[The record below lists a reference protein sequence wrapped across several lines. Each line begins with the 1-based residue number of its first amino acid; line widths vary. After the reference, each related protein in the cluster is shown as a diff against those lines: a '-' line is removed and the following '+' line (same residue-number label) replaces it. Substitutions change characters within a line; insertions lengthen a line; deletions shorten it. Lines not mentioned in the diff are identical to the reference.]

1 VPPTPTSS
9 PRVHAAPLRIGVL
22 GLGAIAQTAHL
33 PVLSKMRGVQLAAL
47 CDNDAAKARSLA
59 QRFSVRDICTD
70 IDDLLEVP
78 DLDAIIVTTP
88 NHLHEVHVLSAL
100 RAKKH
105 VMCERPLGLN
115 ARAVERIITASE
127 KAKRIVMVA
136 NNHRFRHDAQ
146 ALDAFV
152 RSGELGKVRS
162 VRAGSYRRRAQQAP
176 WRLRRAEAGGGA
188 FLDLG
193 LPLLDLAGW
202 LLDFPRIERV
212 SAAMERGRGA
222 NAVEE
227 SAVVFIQ
234 CQGGFTVTI
243 DVHANYIGEDQRWWF
258 ELVGSQGSARLNPL
272 RLIKEI
278 HGTPVDVSPTGAA
291 TKDTAFIQSYR
302 SELAHF
308 VAVAREEATYEPPV
322 DQVRVYKLLDMI
334 YKAADDAKELR
345 P

>member
-1 VPPTPTSS
+1 MSPNSTP
-9 PRVHAAPLRIGVL
+9 PLRIGVL

-59 QRFSVRDICTD
+59 QRFGVRDICTD
-70 IDDLLEVP
+70 VEELLDLP
-78 DLDAIIVTTP
+78 DLDAVVVTTP

-115 ARAVERIITASE
+115 ARAVERVLTAAE
-127 KAKRIVMVA
+127 KAKKVVMVA
-136 NNHRFRHDAQ
+136 NNHRFRLDAQ
-146 ALDAFV
+146 ALNGFM
-152 RSGELGKVRS
+152 RSGELGKIRS
-162 VRAGSYRRRAQQAP
+162 VRAGAYRRRIQQAP

-188 FLDLG
+188 FLELG

-212 SAAMERGRGA
+212 SASMERARGA

-227 SAVVFIQ
+227 SAIVFIE

-243 DVHANYIGEDQRWWF
+243 DVHTNYIGEDQRWWF
-258 ELVGSQGSARLNPL
+258 ELIGANGSARLNPL
-272 RLIKEI
+272 RLIEEI
-278 HGTPVDVSPTGAA
+278 HGTPVDVSPTGAQ

-308 VAVAREEATYEPPV
+308 VSVVREETPYEPPT

-334 YKAADDAKELR
+334 YKAADDARELR

>member
-1 VPPTPTSS
+1 MPPTPTSS
-9 PRVHAAPLRIGVL
+9 LRIGVL

-59 QRFSVRDICTD
+59 QRFGVRDICTD
-70 IDDLLEVP
+70 VEELLEVK
-78 DLDAIIVTTP
+78 DLDAVVVTTP

-100 RAKKH
+100 RARKH
-105 VMCERPLGLN
+105 VMCERPLGIG
-115 ARAVERIITASE
+115 ARAIERIIAAAD
-127 KAKRIVMVA
+127 KAKKVVMVA
-136 NNHRFRHDAQ
+136 NNHRFRLDAQ
-146 ALDAFV
+146 ALDGFV
-152 RSGELGKVRS
+152 RGGELGKIRS
-162 VRAGSYRRRAQQAP
+162 VRAGAYRRRVQQAP

-188 FLDLG
+188 FLELG

-202 LLDFPRIERV
+202 LLDVPRVERV
-212 SAAMERGRGA
+212 SATMERGRGA

-227 SAVVFIQ
+227 SAIVLIE

-243 DVHANYIGEDQRWWF
+243 DVHANYVGEDQRWWF
-258 ELVGSQGSARLNPL
+258 ELIGTSGSARLNPL

-278 HGTPVDVSPTGAA
+278 HGTPVDVSPTGAQ
-291 TKDTAFIQSYR
+291 TRDTAFIQSYR

-308 VAVAREEATYEPPV
+308 VAVARGDAPYEPPR
-322 DQVRVYKLLDMI
+322 DQIRVYKLLDMI

>member
-1 VPPTPTSS
+1 MPPTPTSS
-9 PRVHAAPLRIGVL
+9 LRIGVL

-59 QRFSVRDICTD
+59 QRFGVRDICTD
-70 IDDLLEVP
+70 VEELLEVK
-78 DLDAIIVTTP
+78 DLDAVVVTTP

-100 RAKKH
+100 RARKH
-105 VMCERPLGLN
+105 VMCERPLGIG
-115 ARAVERIITASE
+115 ARAIERIIAAAD
-127 KAKRIVMVA
+127 KAKKVVMVA
-136 NNHRFRHDAQ
+136 NNHRFRLDAQ
-146 ALDAFV
+146 ALDGFV
-152 RSGELGKVRS
+152 RGGELGKIRS
-162 VRAGSYRRRAQQAP
+162 VRAGAYRRRVQQAP

-188 FLDLG
+188 FLELG

-202 LLDFPRIERV
+202 LLDFPRVERV
-212 SAAMERGRGA
+212 SATMERGRGA

-227 SAVVFIQ
+227 SAIVLIE

-243 DVHANYIGEDQRWWF
+243 DVHANYVGEDQRWWF
-258 ELVGSQGSARLNPL
+258 ELIGTSGSARLNPL

-278 HGTPVDVSPTGAA
+278 HGTPVDVSPTGAQ
-291 TKDTAFIQSYR
+291 TRDTAFIQSYR

-308 VAVAREEATYEPPV
+308 VAVARGDAPYEPPR
-322 DQVRVYKLLDMI
+322 DQIRVYKLLDMI

>member
-1 VPPTPTSS
+1 MPPTPTSS
-9 PRVHAAPLRIGVL
+9 LRIGVL

-47 CDNDAAKARSLA
+47 CDNDGAKARSLA
-59 QRFSVRDICTD
+59 QRFGVRDFCTD
-70 IDDLLEVP
+70 VEELLELK
-78 DLDAIIVTTP
+78 DLDAVVVTTP

-105 VMCERPLGLN
+105 VMCERPLGLG
-115 ARAVERIITASE
+115 ARAVERIIAASE
-127 KAKRIVMVA
+127 KAKKVVMVA
-136 NNHRFRHDAQ
+136 NNHRFRLDAQ
-146 ALDAFV
+146 ALDGFV

-162 VRAGSYRRRAQQAP
+162 VRAGAYRRRLQQAP

-188 FLDLG
+188 FLELG

-212 SAAMERGRGA
+212 SATMERARGA

-227 SAVVFIQ
+227 SAIVFIE

-243 DVHANYIGEDQRWWF
+243 DVHSNYIGEDQRWWF
-258 ELVGSQGSARLNPL
+258 ELIGSAGSARLNPL

-278 HGTPVDVSPTGAA
+278 HGTPVDVSPTGAG
-291 TKDTAFIQSYR
+291 TKESAFIQSYR

-308 VAVAREEATYEPPV
+308 AAVAREEATYEPPR